1 MAVTNVAEL
10 NALVERVKKAQREY
24 ASFTLKNR
32 STKSSAPPLWQP
44 LMPAFRWPKWP
55 SPNPVWVS
63 WKTK

>member
-10 NALVERVKKAQREY
+10 NALVERVKKP
-24 ASFTLKNR
+24 SVNMPVSLKNR
-32 STKSSAPPLWQP
+32 STKSSAPPLWLL